1 MDNRIVY
8 CQNCRA
14 ANLLSDSHCSECGT
28 RLLLVIFPSSLQ
40 YDTNQTPTYYEDH
53 LLERVSILELRQAQ
67 LSEALRGMTEILRD
81 QNAAIR
87 EERDLIRTLMGL
99 LKDQNRDVDPS
110 PGIIPEKVSTIK
122 EEGDSLMRL
131 VADCRKLIGE
141 NNERRAFQMLES
153 ARAVSPANLSLMA
166 FYARELCRAERF
178 KKAAEV
184 ADDGLKAASD
194 DTGLLLISGAA
205 NAEIANL
212 EQSRRS
218 LGILARDGRESGIVN
233 LVWGIISAYAGNWSE
248 CIAALKECS
257 GKIAHPEID
266 YLSGCAYYQLGRYQ
280 MSGRH
285 LSAAARAVPDFA
297 DAWFMLHVVQ
307 LLRNDPRK
315 AEDSLRKAEDSGER
329 DAQCAAFLTSRR
341 EYRSEF
347 ALPFRHFAERR
358 KFVLSGGSTRIRRV
372 VRNEL
377 EKALDSVRSWL

>member
-14 ANLLSDSHCSECGT
+14 ANSLSESHCSECGT

-40 YDTNQTPTYYEDH
+40 YDTNQTPTFYEDH

-67 LSEALRGMTEILRD
+67 LSEALRGMTDILRE
-81 QNAAIR
+81 QNVAIR

-99 LKDQNRDVDPS
+99 LNDRTNAGEPS
-110 PGIIPEKVSTIK
+110 FAAISENVPKNEDD
-122 EEGDSLMRL
+122 GDELTRL
-131 VADCRKLIGE
+131 VAESKRLIAE

-153 ARAVSPANLSLMA
+153 ARVVSPTNLSLVA
-166 FYARELCRAERF
+166 FYSRELCHAERF

-184 ADDGLKAASD
+184 ADDGLKAAPD
-194 DTGLLLISGAA
+194 ETGLLLLSGVA

-212 EQSRRS
+212 EQARRS
-218 LGILARDGRESGIVN
+218 LGILARDGRGSGIVN

-257 GKIAHPEID
+257 GKIAAPEID
-266 YLSGCAYYQLGRYQ
+266 YLAGCAYYQLGRYQ
-280 MSGRH
+280 MAGRH
-285 LSAAARAVPDFA
+285 LSAAAKAVPDFA

-307 LLRNDPRK
+307 MLRDDPRK
-315 AEDSLRKAEDSGER
+315 AEESLRKAEESGER

-341 EYRSEF
+341 EYQSEL

-358 KFVLSGGSTRIRRV
+358 KFVLSGGSTRVRRV
-372 VRNEL
+372 VRSEL
-377 EKALDSVRSWL
+377 AKALDSV